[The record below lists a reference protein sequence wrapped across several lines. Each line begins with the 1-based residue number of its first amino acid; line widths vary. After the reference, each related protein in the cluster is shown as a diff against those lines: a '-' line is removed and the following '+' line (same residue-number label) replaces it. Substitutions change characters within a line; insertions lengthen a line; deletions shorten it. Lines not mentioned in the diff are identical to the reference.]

1 MDEVISMIQ
10 GITQI
15 VAITAAG
22 ALVAGV
28 TIAVIGKEVLNENQ
42 SVEDKAKSS
51 LVKIGVFSEGI
62 LKGAIV
68 SLPVCVVVLLGVN
81 YTLRAQNRLV
91 GA

>member
-1 MDEVISMIQ
+1 MIQ

-28 TIAVIGKEVLNENQ
+28 TIAVIGKEVLNDNQ

-51 LVKIGVFSEGI
+51 LIKIGYFSEGI

-68 SLPVCVVVLLGVN
+68 SLPVCVVVLVGVN

>member
-1 MDEVISMIQ
+1 MIQ

-22 ALVAGV
+22 ALVAGI
-28 TIAVIGKEVLNENQ
+28 TIAVIGKEILNDNQ

-51 LVKIGVFSEGI
+51 LVKIGYFSEGI

>member
-1 MDEVISMIQ
+1 MIQ

-22 ALVAGV
+22 ALVAGI
-28 TIAVIGKEVLNENQ
+28 TIAVIGKEILNDNQ

-51 LVKIGVFSEGI
+51 LVKIGYFSEGM
-62 LKGAIV
+62 LKGSIV
-68 SLPVCVVVLLGVN
+68 SVPVCVVVLLGVN

>member
-1 MDEVISMIQ
+1 VIDMIQ

-51 LVKIGVFSEGI
+51 LVKIGYFSEGM

-81 YTLRAQNRLV
+81 YGLRAQNRLV